1 MKSSSK
7 LNDFWA
13 WYVFIFSQFFFLFD
27 TTLILFFFL
36 KAIQSTFRIEEM
48 YHSISQQLD
57 DKRKRRTAAA
67 QTLTIA
73 ENSNVDLR
81 KKLTAEE

>member
-13 WYVFIFSQFFFLFD
+13 WYVFIFSQFFFY
-27 TTLILFFFL
+27 LIQHSFFFFFF

-57 DKRKRRTAAA
+57 DERKRRTAAV